1 MSVPITVAGNLTRDL
16 DHRVTDGGRSV
27 ATTRIAVNRR
37 IPDHDGGWRN
47 DEPTFLNV
55 TIWGPLA
62 DHAAESVRK
71 GDRVIASGDLRE
83 EQWTDQQGQQ
93 HSGLVLHADDLAVS
107 LKWGVVTGFDKRT
120 LGGAPVR

>member
-37 IPDHDGGWRN
+37 IPDGDGGWRN
-47 DEPTFLNV
+47 GEPTFFNV

-71 GDRVIASGDLRE
+71 GDRVVASGDLRE

-93 HSGLVLHADDLAVS
+93 GSSFVLNADDLAVS
-107 LKWGVVTGFDKRT
+107 LKWGVVTGFEKRSHD
-120 LGGAPVR
+120 GAPVR